1 MLSASHRIGYRDKK
15 TGRIEKLPLS
25 TMDYDPEVKGL
36 EMLLGGYEMFIWKY
50 SVSHCG
56 WGRMKPWKPDNKS
69 KATYNAEN
77 FIGNKKGLK
86 DLSVK
91 ERKMLLSMLKK
102 KKTAKEISET
112 LNMNYLGVQ
121 DIRYRYNAGKLKK

>member
-1 MLSASHRIGYRDKK
+1 MLSASHRLGYRDKK

-56 WGRMKPWKPDNKS
+56 WGRMIPWKSDNKS
-69 KATYNAEN
+69 KVTYNAVN
-77 FIGNKKGLK
+77 SIGNKKGLK